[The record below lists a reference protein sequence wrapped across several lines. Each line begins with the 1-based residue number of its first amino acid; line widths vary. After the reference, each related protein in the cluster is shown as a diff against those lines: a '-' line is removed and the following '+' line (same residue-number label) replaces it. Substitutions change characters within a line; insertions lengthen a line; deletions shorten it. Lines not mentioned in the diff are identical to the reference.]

1 MNIFAIDL
9 QFDPVC
15 VGLGLI
21 KHVDA
26 PFKTVTLGVPP
37 SKLSDFFSPNH
48 STCWL
53 IFKQS
58 FFFLTTSLAHDVVR
72 VLPFYLWILCP
83 KGGDLFNACFVH

>member
-37 SKLSDFFSPNH
+37 SKLSDFFPQPFYLLVDFQ
-48 STCWL
+48 TKFY
-53 IFKQS
+53 I
-58 FFFLTTSLAHDVVR
+58 LTTSLTHDVVK
-72 VLPFYLWILCP
+72 VLPLYIWILRP
-83 KGGDLFNACFVH
+83 TGGDLF